1 MAGDGEQAT
10 ILVVDD
16 TLTSRVTLAK
26 GVEREGHQVL
36 TAPDGRAALDAL
48 ARDAVDMVL
57 LDLLMPEVN
66 GFDVLAAMSRDPA
79 LRDIP
84 VLVISAVDK
93 TEDVARALEMGAID
107 CLSKP
112 FDPVILRVRLRMAL
126 EQARLRRVEQDYL
139 RQELALRQQER
150 LATLGRLSSG
160 LGHELNNPAAAAL
173 RSARQLGAALEQA
186 DELLSELVARPDAAD
201 AAAALATRT
210 GAPPATA
217 AEREDAEIAV
227 EDALARLGVAE
238 PWNLAADLVAAGL
251 TGGDVEAWLSRLPGG
266 HDVALAWWR
275 VRRSITTSV
284 QQITGSIERI
294 AELTAALRGYSYLDR
309 APQQDVDVRR
319 GLDDTITMLEHKRP
333 EGVEVVREYAD
344 DLPVIDAYG
353 GQLNQVWTNLLDN
366 AIDAAGDAGRIVV
379 RAVAHGA
386 GVAVE
391 VEDDGPGIPDEL
403 LRRVFDPFVTT
414 KPPGQGTGLG
424 LNISH
429 QIVTDSHGGKLTVR
443 SAPGHTVFRV
453 ELPAQPPRRGD
464 SSAE

>member
-1 MAGDGEQAT
+1 SAPPGSRRPPGMRTARRSGAWSRTSTPRSARHCGHWRASMAGDGEQAT

-160 LGHELNNPAAAAL
+160 LGHERNNPAAAAL

-217 AEREDAEIAV
+217 AEREDAEMAV

-238 PWNLAADLVAAGL
+238 PWNL
-251 TGGDVEAWLSRLPGG
+251 
-266 HDVALAWWR
+266 
-275 VRRSITTSV
+275 
-284 QQITGSIERI
+284 
-294 AELTAALRGYSYLDR
+294 
-309 APQQDVDVRR
+309 
-319 GLDDTITMLEHKRP
+319 
-333 EGVEVVREYAD
+333 
-344 DLPVIDAYG
+344 
-353 GQLNQVWTNLLDN
+353 
-366 AIDAAGDAGRIVV
+366 
-379 RAVAHGA
+379 
-386 GVAVE
+386 
-391 VEDDGPGIPDEL
+391 
-403 LRRVFDPFVTT
+403 
-414 KPPGQGTGLG
+414 
-424 LNISH
+424 
-429 QIVTDSHGGKLTVR
+429 
-443 SAPGHTVFRV
+443 
-453 ELPAQPPRRGD
+453 
-464 SSAE
+464 